1 MLLLAVATP
10 STPCGLPRFSSS
22 APSASSHLL
31 SAGLAK
37 GSRKKSEPESIVNVS
52 ALCLAATSVAP
63 SKAGPNGC
71 VMMMKSFT
79 SNMIE
84 TEEEV

>member
-10 STPCGLPRFSSS
+10 STPSGLPRFSSSAPS

-52 ALCLAATSVAP
+52 ALCLAAT
-63 SKAGPNGC
+63 
-71 VMMMKSFT
+71 
-79 SNMIE
+79 
-84 TEEEV
+84 

>member
-22 APSASSHLL
+22 APPASSHLL

-37 GSRKKSEPESIVNVS
+37 GSRKKKSEPESIVNVS
-52 ALCLAATSVAP
+52 ALCLAAT
-63 SKAGPNGC
+63 
-71 VMMMKSFT
+71 
-79 SNMIE
+79 
-84 TEEEV
+84 